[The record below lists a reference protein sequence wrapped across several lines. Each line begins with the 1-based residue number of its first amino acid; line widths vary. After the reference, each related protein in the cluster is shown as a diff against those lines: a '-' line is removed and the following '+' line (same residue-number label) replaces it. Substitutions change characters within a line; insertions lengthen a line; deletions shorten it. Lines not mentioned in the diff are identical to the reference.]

1 MWGKQGGHCRMQ
13 MPDAACIA
21 EPAHRRRLAAGGSLD
36 ERKVAVHS
44 EGVGRHSLDEHREH
58 PHIAL
63 QSQARDSHRSQVTG
77 HRAQGTG
84 HRAQVLHTQ
93 QAIFTEFTA
102 MGQGMTAST
111 LPTPPHPMPHPMHHA
126 P

>member
-44 EGVGRHSLDEHREH
+44 EGVGRHRLDEHREH

-63 QSQARDSHRSQVTG
+63 QAQARDSHRHCIYSRRFSQG
-77 HRAQGTG
+77 SQH
-84 HRAQVLHTQ
+84 
-93 QAIFTEFTA
+93 A
-102 MGQGMTAST
+102 MGQGVTVST
-111 LPTPPHPMPHPMHHA
+111 PPAPPHPMPHPMHPKQSHA
-126 P
+126 RAHCAPEPLLRT